1 MITRRSFLTRAT
13 ASATALSGLGFLTP
27 RLRLAATDKK
37 VPEFAKAVVAG
48 KPRERGRQYGKQFAD
63 GIRSFLDKEIY
74 RAFTDKPSPKDA
86 MLRYAAACGKEV
98 RAYSPEIFDE
108 LEGMAEGSGLRLEE
122 HLLISLH
129 EELFHKGVLPKVPHC
144 TAVAAGPP
152 DTTGGG
158 MVGQTWD
165 WMETVFGMSSVLH
178 WKRAEGPSV
187 LSYAFPGLWVG
198 SGLNSAGLALC
209 WTSAALGEK
218 GQGARVGIPAYVLL
232 THLLYQESLEAVE
245 AEAKRATIAGWFTFV
260 MGDGKGNLLNV
271 EGSPDK
277 LAIERP
283 KGRLCR
289 VGFGSRKM
297 TGTADDAPVK
307 FHARCQKMYDHLASA
322 AGKIDRAAMQGWFAD
337 PKAGIAVGKGTIDL
351 MVFDTTAREAYV
363 SRGPS
368 YGVAWQKFTFD

>member
-232 THLLYQESLEAVE
+232 THLLYQESL
-245 AEAKRATIAGWFTFV
+245 
-260 MGDGKGNLLNV
+260 
-271 EGSPDK
+271 
-277 LAIERP
+277 
-283 KGRLCR
+283 
-289 VGFGSRKM
+289 
-297 TGTADDAPVK
+297 
-307 FHARCQKMYDHLASA
+307 
-322 AGKIDRAAMQGWFAD
+322 
-337 PKAGIAVGKGTIDL
+337 
-351 MVFDTTAREAYV
+351 
-363 SRGPS
+363 
-368 YGVAWQKFTFD
+368 